1 MENAKIVSP
10 NGYGILFDTLTDKEI
25 KTIKKE
31 LTFKPFDPTGYT
43 KFVNNEFSVYRENE
57 KRIYMPRFY
66 GLKKFGNP
74 DKDKLKL
81 QEDNKCNFSFL
92 APESNNTSEKG
103 KIQKDAIDNVVKNL
117 TTIGG
122 ALLVL
127 PCGYGKT
134 YTAIKIWSIMK
145 VKCLVLVHKDFLAEQ
160 WKEEIQKLTNAKI
173 GIIKGKKVLTENCD
187 IVIAM
192 IPSLMVND
200 YDLKGFQMIIADEC
214 HHLAAPS
221 FSKVLNKIA
230 CKYMLGLSA
239 TPERDDK
246 LETVFK
252 YYLGDTA
259 FEYVEP
265 PNPDVDIE
273 FYHFADT
280 GQKEYTEIFT
290 PAGKRSKSRM
300 ITNLS
305 GYDARNDFIVDK
317 IAELVKLGRDVI
329 VTSGRRG
336 KENKGDSDSDSD
348 DDTEKNNSKDTVGNS
363 FQQLKILADK
373 LLTKYNIESVTYVGG
388 DKVSKLKEMDTKK
401 VLFSIYQMVEEGF
414 NCPKLNTMI
423 YATPITKTKQIRGR
437 IMRQKHEKF
446 RPLIIDII
454 DCFSNFKNQA
464 NQRKNQYVKAGYNIK
479 NFYWTNGIVTGEKPK
494 KNKDSSNKNE
504 EENYEFIE

>member
-1 MENAKIVSP
+1 
-10 NGYGILFDTLTDKEI
+10 
-25 KTIKKE
+25 
-31 LTFKPFDPTGYT
+31 
-43 KFVNNEFSVYRENE
+43 
-57 KRIYMPRFY
+57 
-66 GLKKFGNP
+66 
-74 DKDKLKL
+74 
-81 QEDNKCNFSFL
+81 
-92 APESNNTSEKG
+92 
-103 KIQKDAIDNVVKNL
+103 
-117 TTIGG
+117 
-122 ALLVL
+122 
-127 PCGYGKT
+127 
-134 YTAIKIWSIMK
+134 MK

-160 WKEEIQKLTNAKI
+160 WKEEIMKLTNAKI
-173 GIIKGKKVLTENCD
+173 GIIKGKKVITDDCD

-200 YDLKGFQMIIADEC
+200 YNLEGFQMIIADEC

-239 TPERDDK
+239 TPDRDDK
-246 LETVFK
+246 LEIVFK
-252 YYLGDTA
+252 HYLGDTA
-259 FEYVEP
+259 FEYIEP

-280 GQKEYTEIFT
+280 GQKEYTEVFT
-290 PAGKRSKSRM
+290 PAGKRCKSRM
-300 ITNLS
+300 ITNLA
-305 GYDARNDFIVDK
+305 GYSERNDFIVDK

-336 KENKGDSDSDSD
+336 KKKDEPESDSEDEPEDEFKS
-348 DDTEKNNSKDTVGNS
+348 V
-363 FQQLKILADK
+363 QQLKILAER
-373 LLTKYNIESVTYVGG
+373 LMCKYQIDSVTYVGG
-388 DKVSKLKEMDTKK
+388 DKVAKLKDMDTKK

-464 NQRKNQYVKAGYNIK
+464 NQRKNQYIKAGYNIK
-479 NFYWTNGIVTGEKPK
+479 NFYWNNGVITTEKPK
-494 KNKDSSNKNE
+494 KKKDDV
-504 EENYEFIE
+504 YDFIE

>member
-1 MENAKIVSP
+1 MDKKISI
-10 NGYGILFDTLTDKEI
+10 NGYSILLNSLTDKEI
-25 KTIKKE
+25 KTIKRE

-43 KFVNNEFSVYRENE
+43 KFMNNEFSIYRENE
-57 KRIYMPRFY
+57 NRIFMPRFY
-66 GLKKFGNP
+66 GLKKFGSPN
-74 DKDKLKL
+74 KDKLIL
-81 QEDNKCNFSFL
+81 QENKKCSFNFL
-92 APESNNTSEKG
+92 APESNNNSEKG
-103 KIQKDAIDNVVKNL
+103 KIQKDAIDAVINNL

-160 WKEEIQKLTNAKI
+160 WKEEIMKLTNAKI
-173 GIIKGKKVLTENCD
+173 GIIKGKKVIIDDCD

-192 IPSLMVND
+192 IPSLMVNNYKLD
-200 YDLKGFQMIIADEC
+200 GFQMIIADEC

-239 TPERDDK
+239 TPDRDDK
-246 LETVFK
+246 LEIVFK
-252 YYLGDTA
+252 HYLGDIA
-259 FEYVEP
+259 FEYIEP

-280 GQKEYTEIFT
+280 GQKEYTEVFT

-300 ITNLS
+300 ITNLA
-305 GYDARNDFIVDK
+305 GYSDRNDFIVDK
-317 IAELVKLGRDVI
+317 IAELVKSGRDII

-336 KENKGDSDSDSD
+336 KNSSGDDSDSDNEENDSH
-348 DDTEKNNSKDTVGNS
+348 KSV
-363 FQQLKILADK
+363 QQLKILSER
-373 LLTKYNIESVTYVGG
+373 LMNKYQIDSVTYVGG

-446 RPLIIDII
+446 RPLIIDIV

-464 NQRKNQYVKAGYNIK
+464 NQRKNQYLKAGYNIK
-479 NFYWTNGIVTGEKPK
+479 NFYWNNGIITQEKPK
-494 KNKDSSNKNE
+494 KKKESDS
-504 EENYEFIE
+504 YDFIE

>member
-1 MENAKIVSP
+1 MTNSKMISI
-10 NGYGILFDTLTDKEI
+10 NGYSVLLNTLTDKEI
-25 KTIKKE
+25 KNIKRE

-43 KFVNNEFSVYRENE
+43 KFMNNEFSIYRENE

-66 GLKKFGNP
+66 GLNKFGKP
-74 DKDKLKL
+74 DKDKLMSQDDIKSTF
-81 QEDNKCNFSFL
+81 NFL
-92 APESNNTSEKG
+92 APETNNISEKG
-103 KIQKDAIDNVVKNL
+103 KIQKDAIDAVINNL
-117 TTIGG
+117 NTIGG

-160 WKEEIQKLTNAKI
+160 WKEEIIKLTNAKV
-173 GIIKGKKVLTENCD
+173 GIIKGKKVIIDDCD

-200 YDLKGFQMIIADEC
+200 YNLEGFQMIIADEC

-239 TPERDDK
+239 TPDRDDK
-246 LETVFK
+246 LEIVFK
-252 YYLGDTA
+252 HYLGDTA
-259 FEYVEP
+259 FEYIEP

-280 GQKEYTEIFT
+280 GQKEYTEVFT

-300 ITNLS
+300 ITNLA
-305 GYDARNDFIVDK
+305 GYSDRNDFIVDK

-336 KENKGDSDSDSD
+336 KKTEEDDENENENEEDFKS
-348 DDTEKNNSKDTVGNS
+348 V
-363 FQQLKILADK
+363 QQLKILADR
-373 LLTKYNIESVTYVGG
+373 LLNKYQIDSITYVGG

-446 RPLIIDII
+446 KPLIIDII

-464 NQRKNQYVKAGYNIK
+464 NQRKNQYIKAGYNIK
-479 NFYWTNGIVTGEKPK
+479 NFYWNNGVITNDKPK
-494 KNKDSSNKNE
+494 KNKDDVYN
-504 EENYEFIE
+504 FIE

>member
-1 MENAKIVSP
+1 MNKIISP
-10 NGYGILFDTLTDKEI
+10 NGYSILFSSLTDKEI
-25 KTIKKE
+25 KTIKKD

-43 KFVNNEFSVYRENE
+43 KFINNEFSIYREND

-66 GLKKFGNP
+66 GLKKFGYP
-74 DKDKLKL
+74 DKDKLML
-81 QEDNKCNFSFL
+81 QEDYILNFNFL

-103 KIQKDAIDNVVKNL
+103 KIQKNAIDSVINNL
-117 TTIGG
+117 KTIGG

-160 WKEEIQKLTNAKI
+160 WKEEISKLTNAKI
-173 GIIKGKKVLTENCD
+173 GMIKGKKVIVDDCD

-200 YDLKGFQMIIADEC
+200 YNLQGFQMIIADEC

-239 TPERDDK
+239 TPDRDDK
-246 LETVFK
+246 LEIVFK
-252 YYLGDTA
+252 HYLGDTA
-259 FEYVEP
+259 FEYIEP

-273 FYHFADT
+273 FYYFANT
-280 GQKEYTEIFT
+280 GQKEYEEVFT
-290 PAGKRSKSRM
+290 TTGKRSKSRM
-300 ITNLS
+300 ITNIA

-317 IAELVKLGRDVI
+317 IAELVNTGRDVI
-329 VTSGRRG
+329 ITSGRRG
-336 KENKGDSDSDSD
+336 EKDKKNTQEDSDSDSD
-348 DDTEKNNSKDTVGNS
+348 SDHETDTKKSV
-363 FQQLKILADK
+363 QQLKILSEK
-373 LLTKYNIESVTYVGG
+373 LWNKYKIDSLTYVGG
-388 DKVSKLKEMDTKK
+388 DKVDKLKEMATKK

-446 RPLIIDII
+446 KPLIIDIV
-454 DCFSNFKNQA
+454 DCFSNFQKQA
-464 NQRKNQYVKAGYNIK
+464 SQRKNQYVKAGYNIK
-479 NFYWTNGIVTGEKPK
+479 KFYWNNGNITDKKIKEK
-494 KNKDSSNKNE
+494 NFDQE
-504 EENYEFIE
+504 QYQFLE

>member
-1 MENAKIVSP
+1 MAKLISP
-10 NGYGILFDTLTDKEI
+10 NGYGVLIDTLNEKEI
-25 KTIKKE
+25 KNIKRE

-66 GLKKFGNP
+66 GLKKFGTP
-74 DKDKLKL
+74 DKDKLML
-81 QEDNKCNFSFL
+81 QEDNKCTFNFL
-92 APESNNTSEKG
+92 APESNNNSEKG
-103 KIQKDAIDNVVKNL
+103 KIQKDAIDSVIKNL
-117 TTIGG
+117 NTIGG

-134 YTAIKIWSIMK
+134 YTAIKIWSIIK

-160 WKEEIQKLTNAKI
+160 WKEEIQKLTNAKV
-173 GIIKGKKVLTENCD
+173 GIIKGKKVIIDDCD

-200 YDLKGFQMIIADEC
+200 YVLKDFQMIIADEC

-239 TPERDDK
+239 TPDRDDK

-252 YYLGDTA
+252 HYLGDIA
-259 FEYVEP
+259 FEFIEP

-280 GQKEYTEIFT
+280 GQKEYTEVFT
-290 PAGKRSKSRM
+290 SAGKRSKSRM
-300 ITNLS
+300 ITNLAAYS
-305 GYDARNDFIVDK
+305 DRNDFIVEK

-336 KENKGDSDSDSD
+336 KDSD
-348 DDTEKNNSKDTVGNS
+348 DSDEDDSDGAVKSV
-363 FQQLKILADK
+363 QQLKILADR
-373 LLTKYNIESVTYVGG
+373 LLQKYQIDSVTYVGG
-388 DKVSKLKEMDTKK
+388 DKVAKLKEMDTKK

-446 RPLIIDII
+446 KPLIIDIV

-464 NQRKNQYVKAGYNIK
+464 NQRKSQYLKAGYNIK
-479 NFYWTNGIVTGEKPK
+479 NFYWTNGTISDDKPK
-494 KNKDSSNKNE
+494 KKKDE
-504 EENYEFIE
+504 CYDFIE